1 MLSSLGSSTWGVRLQ
16 DMRRLYEAIGLLQM
30 MYACSIW
37 SNANLNDKKRCY
49 TYKTI
54 DALRSIQGAARSIC
68 GAYRATLSAAL
79 DVETFLLPIEQQ
91 IWKHN
96 ADVITRLSLSRV
108 IARTVCYEPRET
120 VPVAIDKNHR
130 VYKSLWQKAYE
141 ALRNKQVRDLDR

>member
-79 DVETFLLPIEQQ
+79 DVETESSRGLYAMSHARRYLLLS
-91 IWKHN
+91 
-96 ADVITRLSLSRV
+96 TR
-108 IARTVCYEPRET
+108 TTGYT
-120 VPVAIDKNHR
+120 
-130 VYKSLWQKAYE
+130 KACG
-141 ALRNKQVRDLDR
+141 RKPTKP